1 MSDKLDDVR
10 GGYYPIG
17 VFPEGNDAAGKPLG
31 ELRYVRYDLNA
42 FAEMERIYGS
52 MDSANA
58 ALTKGSMT
66 DVRRILWLGLIHDQA
81 ILDEITG
88 EPISYKLKMYDVG
101 KWLTPTNMRT
111 VMDKLN
117 AAISGSVPEDVKNG
131 VTNAAGVTPA
141 QAAALAKAEEEAAA
155 EDKQPAIINFPTK
168 VDANNPNAV
177 SRPAPGGTGPSTT
190 I

>member
-1 MSDKLDDVR
+1 MADKLNDIR

-17 VFPEGNDAAGKPLG
+17 VFPEGNDTDGKPRG
-31 ELRYVRYDLNA
+31 EERYVRYDLNA

-52 MDSANA
+52 MDAANA

-81 ILDEITG
+81 VLDEITG
-88 EPISYKLKMYDVG
+88 EPIKYKLTMYEVG
-101 KWLTPTNMRT
+101 KWLTPTNMKL
-111 VMDKLN
+111 VMEKLN
-117 AAISGSVPEDVKNG
+117 VAISGSVPTEAQEG
-131 VTNAAGVTPA
+131 ANAAGVTPA
-141 QAAALAKAEEEAAA
+141 QAAALAKAEEE
-155 EDKQPAIINFPTK
+155 DGPAKPLINFTVK
-168 VDANNPNAV
+168 ADSNNPNSD